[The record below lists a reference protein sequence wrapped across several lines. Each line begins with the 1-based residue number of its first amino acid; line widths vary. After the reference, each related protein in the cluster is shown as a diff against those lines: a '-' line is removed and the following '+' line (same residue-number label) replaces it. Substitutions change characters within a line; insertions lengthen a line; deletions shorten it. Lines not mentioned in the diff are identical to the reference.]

1 MTFTPCGPHQTEEIS
16 ISLTEMDGNEEYV
29 ITPRILPRHVG
40 QISLADSRSL
50 AVRILESFSP
60 YKELNDANDEQGIEK
75 VLGRLLTEWYVIGAS
90 VSELILWV
98 SSFV

>member
-1 MTFTPCGPHQTEEIS
+1 
-16 ISLTEMDGNEEYV
+16 MDGNEEYV

-60 YKELNDANDEQGIEK
+60 YKELNDANDEQDIEK

-90 VSELILWV
+90 VSKLILWV
-98 SSFV
+98 SSLV